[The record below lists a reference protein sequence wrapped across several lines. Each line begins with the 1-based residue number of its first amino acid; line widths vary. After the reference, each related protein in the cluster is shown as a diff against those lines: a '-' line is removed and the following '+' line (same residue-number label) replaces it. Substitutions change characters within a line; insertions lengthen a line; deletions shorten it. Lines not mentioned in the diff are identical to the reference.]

1 MHQDK
6 QEPRDELDA
15 AIAARLRKLRSMP
28 VDTSGLERALAMHL
42 DPLANPSTRSRSW
55 WAGVVKPRA
64 VAASVA
70 LIAVL
75 VTVVMLTTSSGP
87 AYADPAQMATMH
99 RELVGGTSSVMRVNS
114 IEEAERA
121 LASELPESSGASGMP
136 EDHVMACCLRRIE
149 GKKISCVLLN
159 DESVPVSL
167 MVADGG
173 EVKSSRTA
181 TTTVRGGL
189 TYQVESSGDLNMV
202 MTKRDGRWVCLIGAR
217 PVERLIEL
225 SGSMRF

>member
-1 MHQDK
+1 MHEDK
-6 QEPRDELDA
+6 KQPGDEVDA
-15 AIAARLRKLRSMP
+15 AISAGLRRLGSMP
-28 VDTSGLERALAMHL
+28 VDTRALEQSLAKHL
-42 DPLANPSTRSRSW
+42 DPLANDATRSRSW
-55 WAGVVKPRA
+55 WAGFVKPRA

-99 RELVGGTSSVMRVNS
+99 RELVSGNPSVKRVSS
-114 IEEAERA
+114 IEEAEHA
-121 LASELPESSGASGMP
+121 LKSELPESDSAAGMP
-136 EDHVMACCLRRIE
+136 ADHVMACCLRRIE
-149 GKKISCVLLN
+149 GKKIACVLLN
-159 DESVPVSL
+159 DEDVPVSL

-181 TTTVRGGL
+181 TTAVRDGL
-189 TYQVESSGDLNMV
+189 TYQVERSGELNMV
-202 MTKRDGRWVCLIGAR
+202 MTKKDGRWVCIIGAR

-225 SGSMRF
+225 SSSLRF